1 MNILNE
7 VLIPSTTETL
17 RLVIRI
23 GPMLFVSI
31 FGIELLMQM
40 GLMKKLEPLGRPLT
54 RISHLPPQSTLTFLT
69 AIGSIFA
76 ANTMLMQFRQD
87 NKLTDRQVVLSAILN
102 VVPFH
107 IKETFTFHFPVVLP
121 LLGLKICLVYVATF
135 LLAGLFKMLFVVIAG
150 RMFLRPGEECD
161 LDPDGCGAPP
171 SMGSAPDQPLKQR
184 MLHVWKLRRRLF
196 TKIMTIFISVTLV
209 VQVLIQAGIM
219 RFFENLVAPV
229 MHFFSLPGSMAA
241 PVSIYIFTPAAGL
254 TYMSN
259 LLQER
264 LVSEY
269 HVILAILLAGYI
281 MIPISRLRGTLP
293 RYSAIFGLKVG
304 GRIVAITTTLSLLA
318 RTVVLVGVWLC
329 F

>member
-1 MNILNE
+1 
-7 VLIPSTTETL
+7 
-17 RLVIRI
+17 
-23 GPMLFVSI
+23 
-31 FGIELLMQM
+31 MQM

-54 RISHLPPQSTLTFLT
+54 RISNLPPQSTLTFLT

-76 ANTMLMQFRQD
+76 ADTMLMQFRQD
-87 NKLTDRQVVLSAILN
+87 NKVTDRQVVLSAILN

-150 RMFLRPGEECD
+150 RMLLRPGEECD
-161 LDPDGCGAPP
+161 LDPDGCGVPP
-171 SMGSAPDQPLKQR
+171 SMESAPDKTLKQR

-264 LVSEY
+264 LASEY

-293 RYSAIFGLKVG
+293 RYSAIFGIKVG

-318 RTVVLVGVWLC
+318 RTVVLVGVWL
-329 F
+329 FF